1 LGETVE
7 RRSFGDFGRL
17 TYWPRRRPDIA
28 SRVQELADPTAI
40 LATKSIVNAAEAA
53 GLVGAGG
60 YRTSSRQLHDE
71 RPDLFKLSRE
81 AHRTRLTASNT
92 EPTDAAVAAR
102 HFAMQV
108 IHKHAEAIRGADPGL
123 TIQAARI
130 EARRRFP
137 EIAARERS
145 Q

>member
-1 LGETVE
+1 MGETVE

-60 YRTSSRQLHDE
+60 YRTSSRQLPL
-71 RPDLFKLSRE
+71 RGVSE
-81 AHRTRLTASNT
+81 A
-92 EPTDAAVAAR
+92 
-102 HFAMQV
+102 F
-108 IHKHAEAIRGADPGL
+108 
-123 TIQAARI
+123 TIY
-130 EARRRFP
+130 
-137 EIAARERS
+137 EIRERALAAAAA
-145 Q
+145 